1 VDASEGQR
9 GWGAGGV
16 CRCGFP
22 GSLFYMTRCTGGW
35 GKKVALGHDKNH
47 FGDVK
52 KESSSVNG
60 FGFARSGYG
69 Y

>member
-1 VDASEGQR
+1 M
-9 GWGAGGV
+9 GGRRV

-22 GSLFYMTRCTGGW
+22 GSLFDMTRCSGGW
-35 GKKVALGHDKNH
+35 DKKVDSGYDKNH

-60 FGFARSGYG
+60 FGFARSGYR